1 MSWVVDFP
9 DGSRE
14 MRELLG
20 GKGAGIAEMTRVLGP
35 ERVPAGFVITT
46 EACVAYLRDGEL
58 PDGVEQE
65 VDEALERLERAAEKR
80 LGDPSDPLLVSVRSG
95 ARVSMPGML
104 DTVLNLGLGDEAVRG
119 LAERTDDPRFAWDS
133 YRRLLQ
139 MFGGV
144 VRGLASSDFEDALG
158 EAREAAGAKLDTD
171 LDAEDLERLC
181 ERFKEIIAAAS
192 EPFPQDPRE
201 QLREA
206 VVAVFESWNGRRARS
221 YRRLESIPDDWG
233 TAVNVQRMAFG
244 NRGETSGSG
253 VAFSR
258 NETTGEPEPSG
269 DFLFNSQGEDVVAGI
284 RNTDGLDGLAERL
297 PEVHSQLM
305 EVLETLESHYGDMQD
320 VEFTVEDG
328 ELFLLQTRAAK
339 RPAQASVRFACD
351 AVDEGLLDREA
362 AIATIDAGS
371 LEALLHPGFD
381 PDHEYTE
388 LARGVPASPGAAQG
402 AVVFTADEAVERAE
416 AGDDV
421 ILVRRFTEAEDVA
434 GFHAA
439 RGNPH
444 RRGRQVLARGAGR
457 PGHGQALRRR
467 RLGPRNRRRQRDPE
481 GGGDRDLGRRADR
494 HRRLDRARDAGRGRV
509 DPAPDQRGV
518 RPGARLGR

>member
-1 MSWVVDFP
+1 
-9 DGSRE
+9 
-14 MRELLG
+14 
-20 GKGAGIAEMTRVLGP
+20 MTRVLGP

-269 DFLFNSQGEDVVAGI
+269 
-284 RNTDGLDGLAERL
+284 RL
-297 PEVHSQLM
+297 PLQLPGRGRGR
-305 EVLETLESHYGDMQD
+305 GDSKHR
-320 VEFTVEDG
+320 
-328 ELFLLQTRAAK
+328 RAR
-339 RPAQASVRFACD
+339 RPR
-351 AVDEGLLDREA
+351 
-362 AIATIDAGS
+362 
-371 LEALLHPGFD
+371 
-381 PDHEYTE
+381 
-388 LARGVPASPGAAQG
+388 GAAAGG
-402 AVVFTADEAVERAE
+402 AFAADGGTRDAREPLRGHAGRRVHGRGRRALPLADASRQAPRPGLRAVRM
-416 AGDDV
+416 
-421 ILVRRFTEAEDVA
+421 
-434 GFHAA
+434 
-439 RGNPH
+439 
-444 RRGRQVLARGAGR
+444 RRGRRGAARPRGGDRDDRRRVAGGAPAPRVRPRPRVHRARQGGAGLAGRGAGR
-457 PGHGQALRRR
+457 GGVHRRRGGGAGGGRRR
-467 RLGPRNRRRQRDPE
+467 RDPR
-481 GGGDRDLGRRADR
+481 ATV
-494 HRRLDRARDAGRGRV
+494 HRG
-509 DPAPDQRGV
+509 
-518 RPGARLGR
+518 